1 MIFNNLYILFHCRIR
16 PDTDRF
22 TFCNGVVW
30 ERAQVLASFGNDWL
44 NGIID
49 FSKSLH
55 ALGLDLT
62 SFVCLC
68 GLTLVTGMILAM
80 RQLKNCMAS
89 FKLSDKLSSAEFF
102 ICVKLF
108 VERHGLSNQKQVEL
122 LKIRITNLLKDH
134 VTYTFGS
141 SDGLNKNSGGAAT
154 QLSRINELRQ
164 ALRSLNVQGLQRIFY
179 LKLEDVVPAP
189 PLIEK
194 MFASSI
200 PF

>member
-1 MIFNNLYILFHCRIR
+1 MIKYIILFTRR
-16 PDTDRF
+16 W
-22 TFCNGVVW
+22 N
-30 ERAQVLASFGNDWL
+30 
-44 NGIID
+44 ID
-49 FSKSLH
+49 
-55 ALGLDLT
+55 
-62 SFVCLC
+62 
-68 GLTLVTGMILAM
+68 
-80 RQLKNCMAS
+80 N
-89 FKLSDKLSSAEFF
+89 FF
-102 ICVKLF
+102 P
-108 VERHGLSNQKQVEL
+108 ERHGLSNQKQVEL

-134 VTYTFGS
+134 VSYTFGN
-141 SDGLNKNSGGAAT
+141 SDGLNKNSGGSQAAA